1 MIDQTN
7 NPVASFEELTD
18 QGGVTIDAQLSR
30 NIWNRVH
37 SMYQSND
44 VAVLIMDRL
53 LVSIMIDY
61 ITNRVHTDDD
71 YARMI
76 ALRIQS
82 IMNDLHIDVSKVG
95 L

>member
-18 QGGVTIDAQLSR
+18 QGGVTFDTQLSR
-30 NIWNRVH
+30 NIWNRIH

-44 VAVLIMDRL
+44 VAALVMDRL
-53 LVSIMIDY
+53 IVAVMTDY
-61 ITNRVHTDDD
+61 ITSRVYTDDN

-76 ALRIQS
+76 ALRVQS
-82 IMNDLHIDVSKVG
+82 IMNDLHIDMSKVD